1 MSRLKDLFKKSANV
15 QTQEV
20 QGEEQRQEPEG
31 APSVPEGLWV
41 KCPKCGE
48 LLYKEDVVSHYY
60 ICPKCNGYLRIKA
73 KTRIKMVADKGSFTE
88 WCTGL
93 ANSNPLDYPEYEEKI
108 AQVQAKTHL
117 EEAVRIGEAKIDGQR
132 VVLGVC
138 DARFLMGSMGHV
150 VGEKITQ
157 SFERATQERLPVIL
171 FCCSG
176 GARMQEGIVSL
187 MQMAKTSAAI
197 KRHSEA
203 GLLYIP
209 VLTDPTTGG
218 VTASFAMLGD
228 IILAEPGA
236 LIGFAGPRVIAQTIG
251 QKLPEGFQRSEFLVE
266 HGIIDGIVRR
276 ENLKQTLSNLVKLH
290 QRNKGYC
297 QFLRISLP
305 EENKEEKKSR
315 KRKKEKEMT
324 AWEKVEAARD
334 SKRLTSLDYI
344 ETIFDSFMELHG
356 DRAFRDDGAVV
367 GGLAVLDGQPVTVI
381 GVQKGRNTK
390 DNITRNFGMPSP
402 EGYRKALRLM
412 KQAEKFNRPV
422 ICFIDTPG
430 AFCGIEAEERGQGEA
445 IARNLLEMSD
455 LKVPVLSIVIGEG
468 GSGGALALG
477 VANEVWMMENATYS
491 ILSPEGFAS
500 ILWKDSKKAK
510 EAAEVMKITAKD
522 LLELG
527 IVEQVIPEDIPAC
540 RDNLEEL
547 SKDMKSRMMEFLE
560 KAEGMSGE
568 ELAAQRYERFRKM

>member
-60 ICPKCNGYLRIKA
+60 ICPKCNGYFRIKA

-176 GARMQEGIVSL
+176 GARMQEGIISL

-276 ENLKQTLSNLVKLH
+276 ENLKKTLSNLVKLH

-527 IVEQVIPEDIPAC
+527 IVEQVILEDIPAC